1 MPGDVDIAA
10 VAALLADTTRATMLL
25 ALSDGRAFTASELAQ
40 GASVAPS
47 TASEHLSR
55 LVDANLVKVAKQG
68 RHRYFQMAD
77 PALVDL
83 LEGMA
88 RLAPT
93 ITIRSLNAAEH
104 AKALSSARMCYNHLA
119 GKLGVRLTDAL
130 VEKAILRVT
139 DTGYVLEADGPI
151 WLQRLGIGVEAFNRH
166 GAHFAPWHIDWS
178 ERKRHLAGPLSA
190 ALAARLLELRWIE
203 RRPASRIVFLTERGR
218 ASMQD
223 AFGLSF

>member
-10 VAALLADTTRATMLL
+10 VAAILADTTRATMLL

-40 GASVAPS
+40 GAGVAPS

-55 LVDANLVKVAKQG
+55 LVDANLVTVAKQG

-93 ITIRSLNAAEH
+93 IKIRSLNAAEH

-119 GKLGVRLTDAL
+119 GRLGVRLTDAL
-130 VEKAILRVT
+130 VEKAILRVA
-139 DTGYVLEADGPI
+139 DTGYLLEADGAI
-151 WLQRLGIGVEAFNRH
+151 WLQQFGIDVEVFDRRGVL
-166 GAHFAPWHIDWS
+166 FAPWHIDWS
-178 ERKRHLAGPLSA
+178 ERKRHMAGPLGA
-190 ALAARLLELRWIE
+190 ALAARLFELHWLSGV
-203 RRPASRIVFLTERGR
+203 RRAALCP
-218 ASMQD
+218 
-223 AFGLSF
+223 